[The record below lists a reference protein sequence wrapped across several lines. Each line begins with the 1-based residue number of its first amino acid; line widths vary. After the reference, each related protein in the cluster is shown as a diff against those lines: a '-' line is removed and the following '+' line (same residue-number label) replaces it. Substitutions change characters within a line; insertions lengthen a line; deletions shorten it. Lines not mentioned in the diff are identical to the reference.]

1 MRSSSFAAVA
11 VVALCGAPLAALAQ
25 AGSAPAASDAP
36 RPPPR
41 DDAAATRLD
50 RPVRVRATHRVDVIG
65 PGERVET
72 VLDRMRQTRAVP
84 PAAEVKQVERPVLR
98 APDRA
103 REAVDRANA
112 SSGEGQHGPRSAP
125 GTTAGPPSDRHSR

>member
-1 MRSSSFAAVA
+1 MRLGSFAVLAGI
-11 VVALCGAPLAALAQ
+11 ALCAGPLPVLAQ
-25 AGSAPAASDAP
+25 AGGATASDAP

-84 PAAEVKQVERPVLR
+84 PAAEVKQVKRPVLR
-98 APDRA
+98 APERA
-103 REAVDRANA
+103 RDGVDRAA
-112 SSGEGQHGPRSAP
+112 GSGEGQHGPRTGTAAAP
-125 GTTAGPPSDRHSR
+125 PPDRHNR